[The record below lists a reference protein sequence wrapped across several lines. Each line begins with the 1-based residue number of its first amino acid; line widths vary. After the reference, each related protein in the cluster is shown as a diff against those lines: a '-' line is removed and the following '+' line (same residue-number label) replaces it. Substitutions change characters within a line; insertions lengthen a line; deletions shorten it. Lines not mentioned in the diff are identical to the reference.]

1 MVYKLN
7 IFIVPDNTEITKI
20 KKKGEMFKPS
30 MFEGAKDKKK
40 DPSAEKKD
48 PSAEKK
54 DPMQI
59 KEPIVLNLTYTEKMK
74 ALNFLKNPKW
84 QTKLKQQ
91 FFDDDD
97 EH

>member
-30 MFEGAKDKKK
+30 MFEGAKDK
-40 DPSAEKKD
+40 KKD